1 MILSVILIGTSMP
14 TMAAK
19 KVNNQKND
27 EKVTLI
33 VRLKDGAVLEKDD
46 IANGGKEY
54 LRTKKGLKESRK
66 ILRTQSSVQST
77 IKNDI
82 NEYIKLKYSYTAVI
96 NGFAIEAKKSD
107 IEKIKRLPSVKA
119 VSVAKKLKLYS
130 ENRGSASNEMS
141 ISDDC
146 CNMLGIDALKKEGYL
161 GQGMTV
167 AVIDNELDVEHG
179 NFSGQPEN
187 PKYSKNDV
195 KNMVNNMGLNA
206 SSTVN
211 SVYHSSKIPFAYDYS
226 TKTGNTNND
235 EECHGT
241 HVSGIVVGSGTTPDG
256 KKTIGVA
263 PQAQLFFFGIS
274 DMSNAAAIAAMDDI
288 AKMGIDVVNCSW
300 GMDYAAL
307 ENDLEEA
314 IENLTDAGTYV
325 SFAAGNTARGIA
337 GNTPE
342 VEMID
347 YSTSGSPAN
356 SSRVSAVASA
366 DNITYWNGG
375 KENYSDGKTVSDF
388 SSYAAGDDLSLKPD
402 ITATGGGVYSSVSN
416 GKYAVYSGTSMASP
430 HVAGAVL
437 LLSQYLGD
445 KFGKDAIQKNQ
456 IMESLLMSSAE
467 ILYRNKTDKI
477 PYAARLQGAGLL
489 NLKAAT
495 ELSSYFTGDN
505 GKAKLSL
512 GDGISEK
519 FTLKFRINNITDHDV
534 TYQSTNLNIVT
545 DGYDEDEN
553 TGKVYVADEVPL
565 EIKDSTLPKT
575 ITVKAGESKEV
586 SVDVLLDKTWLE
598 KNSEV
603 FINGFYIDG
612 FIELT
617 NANDSSSDISMPF
630 MGFYGDWE
638 SEQIFDSTYY
648 SGESKLP
655 ETFLGSFYDQCT
667 GDYNEE
673 GIFVDNCQKL
683 GVNYYTEDDTY
694 DKEEY
699 VAISPN
705 GDDMQDNLCINVTP
719 IRNCKDVVY
728 TIKNE
733 KGEVVEPDADYFE
746 KYEEEVESNAILS
759 KFTAGCM
766 DLYNDY
772 FTNCPDG
779 KYYAEISAKLDYFG
793 AKKTQTIVMP
803 FIIDKSAPRVSGLK
817 YSTSAGKD
825 YLEMT
830 LEDNNNLMG
839 FNVYE
844 NDDTDYSNISEPLE
858 GLSKKNIKVDVSGM
872 KRNRLEVLV
881 MDYAG
886 NKTVIKVEKEM
897 NRPTNKPTTGTTM
910 ETPTPTKG
918 TPEIKTTVA
927 NDVQAKATALGKT
940 KITTIKSK
948 KKSLLIKWKKISGE
962 ISGYEIQYSTSKKF
976 AKKNTKK
983 ITIRSPKKNSK
994 AIKNLKSKKKYY
1006 VRIRTYRKAA
1016 GKMLYSKWSNKVS
1029 KKTK

>member
-1 MILSVILIGTSMP
+1 M
-14 TMAAK
+14 
-19 KVNNQKND
+19 
-27 EKVTLI
+27 
-33 VRLKDGAVLEKDD
+33 
-46 IANGGKEY
+46 
-54 LRTKKGLKESRK
+54 
-66 ILRTQSSVQST
+66 
-77 IKNDI
+77 
-82 NEYIKLKYSYTAVI
+82 
-96 NGFAIEAKKSD
+96 
-107 IEKIKRLPSVKA
+107 
-119 VSVAKKLKLYS
+119 
-130 ENRGSASNEMS
+130 
-141 ISDDC
+141 
-146 CNMLGIDALKKEGYL
+146 
-161 GQGMTV
+161 
-167 AVIDNELDVEHG
+167 
-179 NFSGQPEN
+179 
-187 PKYSKNDV
+187 
-195 KNMVNNMGLNA
+195 
-206 SSTVN
+206 
-211 SVYHSSKIPFAYDYS
+211 
-226 TKTGNTNND
+226 
-235 EECHGT
+235 
-241 HVSGIVVGSGTTPDG
+241 
-256 KKTIGVA
+256 
-263 PQAQLFFFGIS
+263 
-274 DMSNAAAIAAMDDI
+274 
-288 AKMGIDVVNCSW
+288 
-300 GMDYAAL
+300 
-307 ENDLEEA
+307 
-314 IENLTDAGTYV
+314 
-325 SFAAGNTARGIA
+325 
-337 GNTPE
+337 
-342 VEMID
+342 
-347 YSTSGSPAN
+347 
-356 SSRVSAVASA
+356 
-366 DNITYWNGG
+366 
-375 KENYSDGKTVSDF
+375 
-388 SSYAAGDDLSLKPD
+388 
-402 ITATGGGVYSSVSN
+402 
-416 GKYAVYSGTSMASP
+416 
-430 HVAGAVL
+430 
-437 LLSQYLGD
+437 
-445 KFGKDAIQKNQ
+445 
-456 IMESLLMSSAE
+456 
-467 ILYRNKTDKI
+467 
-477 PYAARLQGAGLL
+477 

-519 FTLKFRINNITDHDV
+519 FTLKFKINNITDHDV

-553 TGKVYVADEVPL
+553 TGKVYVVDEVPL

-586 SVDVLLDKTWLE
+586 SVDVSLDKTWLE

-648 SGESKLP
+648 SGESKLS

-705 GDDMQDNLCINVTP
+705 GDDMQDNLCINITP

-772 FTNCPDG
+772 FTNCLDG

-793 AKKTQTIVMP
+793 AKKTHTIVMP

-830 LEDNNNLMG
+830 LEDDNNLMG

-927 NDVQAKATALGKT
+927 NDVQAL
-940 KITTIKSK
+940 
-948 KKSLLIKWKKISGE
+948 SLIHI
-962 ISGYEIQYSTSKKF
+962 
-976 AKKNTKK
+976 
-983 ITIRSPKKNSK
+983 
-994 AIKNLKSKKKYY
+994 
-1006 VRIRTYRKAA
+1006 
-1016 GKMLYSKWSNKVS
+1016 
-1029 KKTK
+1029 